1 MNDDK
6 LEDLD
11 GLDGSE
17 PINPEQK
24 LSELGVRRSDE
35 MASNTQHRKTPRRN
49 GKGVNKNLVK
59 QPATPTDTTQNA
71 GLAVANTATAEFS
84 AEDFGGE
91 KLFAGRRII
100 DFLKVSKPF
109 AILSAILTILGLVAI
124 LTKGLNL
131 GLDFTG
137 GVSATVVY
145 EQPVQQ
151 AQVQSALASH
161 KINDSVVQYLSLIH
175 I

>member
-35 MASNTQHRKTPRRN
+35 MASNKQHRKTPRRN

-59 QPATPTDTTQNA
+59 QPAQPTDTATQTA
-71 GLAVANTATAEFS
+71 GLAVANATSAEFS

-91 KLFAGRRII
+91 KFFAGRRII

-124 LTKGLNL
+124 LTHG
-131 GLDFTG
+131 
-137 GVSATVVY
+137 
-145 EQPVQQ
+145 
-151 AQVQSALASH
+151 
-161 KINDSVVQYLSLIH
+161 
-175 I
+175 